1 MPEEG
6 SNGHTGRRYR
16 YYDLLVA
23 GFVAVLLCSNLIGPA
38 KVAEL
43 TVPLVGTTLV
53 FGAGNLFFPV
63 SYVFGDVLT
72 EVYGYARVRRAI
84 WAGTG
89 AMIFAI
95 VMAAAVVALP
105 VSPSEPFNAVL
116 QPALE
121 TVFGNTWRVAIASV
135 LGFWAGD
142 FANAYVLA
150 KMKIKTKGRW
160 LFARTIGST
169 IVGQG
174 VDTLIFFPVAFGGV
188 WTLDTLAAVVA
199 FSWFFK
205 VMVEVVMTPVTYLVV
220 DALKR
225 AEGEDYYD
233 IETDFTPFSLRDR

>member
-1 MPEEG
+1 MPGDG
-6 SNGHTGRRYR
+6 SSGRTARRYR

-43 TVPLVGTTLV
+43 VVPLVGTTLV

-84 WAGTG
+84 WAGTA
-89 AMIFAI
+89 AMIFATA
-95 VMAAAVVALP
+95 MAAAVLALP
-105 VSPSEPFNAVL
+105 PSPSEPFNAVL
-116 QPALE
+116 EPALE
-121 TVFGNTWRVAIASV
+121 TVFGNTWRVVAASV

-142 FANAYVLA
+142 FVNAYVMA
-150 KMKIKTKGRW
+150 KMKVKTRGRW

-169 IVGQG
+169 IAGQG
-174 VDTLIFFPVAFGGV
+174 VDTLIFFPVAFGGI

-220 DALKR
+220 GALKR
-225 AEGEDYYD
+225 AEGEDYFD
-233 IETDFTPFSLRDR
+233 TETDFTPFSLRDE